1 MFVEYSLTCVFHHVW
16 EKFFN
21 FMVFAFLKNTLN
33 LRIFTH
39 AQVPQSKPLA
49 EFLENLFPQGE
60 KGGEKYDL
68 LY

>member
-1 MFVEYSLTCVFHHVW
+1 MGKISQFYGI
-16 EKFFN
+16 
-21 FMVFAFLKNTLN
+21 
-33 LRIFTH
+33 RIPKKYIESIDFTH